1 MLKDAIL
8 SGQLKE
14 HVGEKVTVRGRLHT
28 LRAVSA
34 NLAFLIV
41 RDRQGLMQ
49 VVIED
54 PEEIKKLDGCLL
66 GTILTATGTVAQMA
80 KGKFLFEIQ
89 KGSVDVL
96 RKITHPSPIDIS
108 KDVINADGETI
119 HDNKVVVLRHPRYQK
134 IFKVAAIAE
143 KNMRKFF
150 DENDFT
156 QINSP
161 KLI

>member
-14 HVGEKVTVRGRLHT
+14 HVGEKVTIRGWLHT

-66 GTILTATGTVAQMA
+66 GTILTATGAVVQMA
-80 KGKFLFEIQ
+80 K
-89 KGSVDVL
+89 
-96 RKITHPSPIDIS
+96 
-108 KDVINADGETI
+108 
-119 HDNKVVVLRHPRYQK
+119 
-134 IFKVAAIAE
+134 
-143 KNMRKFF
+143 
-150 DENDFT
+150 
-156 QINSP
+156 
-161 KLI
+161 